1 MTAQSGIL
9 PPASPHARFLLLRL
23 RDLSLNA
30 LKTALQHLEVT
41 RHRLQTQDPDAALA
55 TVVGFGP
62 ELWQQLQGRQLSGFS
77 ALFSALQPIAGK
89 FTMPAPGGDL
99 LLHVRSERPDF
110 CFEICQLFMASLAG
124 KVEVLEEC
132 AGFRYMDGRDLTGF
146 IDGTENPQLPEE
158 RAEAALIA
166 DGEYAGGSFVFAQ
179 RYVHHLDK
187 WHRLTVDAQEQ
198 VIGRSKLESI
208 ELDAERM
215 PENSH
220 VSRNVIEEDGEE
232 LAILRHSL
240 PYGDAGSEHG
250 LFFIAYTRDLSIIDR
265 MLARMFG
272 TTEDGS
278 SDRLLNFVTPVG
290 GAYFFAPSESVLH
303 AVVGEG

>member
-1 MTAQSGIL
+1 MHAQSGIL
-9 PPASPHARFLLLRL
+9 PLPSRFARFLVLRRQDLALDEIRRAL
-23 RDLSLNA
+23 RELA
-30 LKTALQHLEVT
+30 VT
-41 RHRLQTQDPDAALA
+41 RRRLQTQDPAAGLTTVLA
-55 TVVGFGP
+55 FGGA
-62 ELWQQLQGRQLSGFS
+62 LWRELQGS
-77 ALFSALQPIAGK
+77 APAGWHELEALQGK
-89 FTMPAPGGDL
+89 FTMQAASADIF
-99 LLHVRSERPDF
+99 LHIHSERFDL
-110 CFEICQLFMASLAG
+110 CYELAQVLMARFDG
-124 KVEVLEEC
+124 RVQVLEEC
-132 AGFRYMDGRDLTGF
+132 AGFRYLDSRDLTGF
-146 IDGTENPQLPEE
+146 IDGTENPQTPEE
-158 RAEAALIA
+158 RAETALLA

-187 WHRLTVDAQEQ
+187 WHRLGVDAQEQ

-208 ELDAERM
+208 ELDEDVM

-250 LFFIAYTRDLSIIDR
+250 LFFLAYTHDLSIIDR

-272 TTEDGS
+272 TTEDGI

-290 GAYFFAPSESVLH
+290 GAYFFAPSEEMLNV
-303 AVVGEG
+303 VVGED